1 MTRFSEHELSV
12 CDYDDIE
19 MAVERATRSREFREL
34 RDEIRMGRVVL
45 FAGPGVSRAVG
56 LGTSDKVAESLAWK
70 IARRLDLDDDPVE
83 LVRLKGLGLYSLVDL
98 YAHLFGPAQFQQAV
112 CEAFYEACPDRMARL
127 ELHTLLLQVPF
138 AMIVSTTW
146 DDLFEQA
153 AQKLEPPRYLSPITH
168 DDDLLGLYATQ
179 EQILIQPHG
188 SLRTGNAFSVD
199 DYAYDVRHP
208 ALSSFL
214 RSLFL
219 THKMLFVGYDV
230 NDTDLVHYYNV
241 FRLHFGEQ
249 AQKLWAQSY
258 ILGLGSPKAGLERL
272 RQMGLRVL
280 DFQMSSGDGE
290 EDAGAREFEAMRR
303 FLRCL
308 YNETRTNLTQ
318 VERTRRM
325 AEFMSET
332 EYARRTIRVRA
343 NISPIGLPERE
354 QLQQLEPSFDLA
366 EVCPYVGVEQE
377 YEQQKCLKDN
387 FLHVIQAAV
396 SSDHDVRLIL
406 AVDFEALQ
414 QRTVHKKW
422 LELQLRNLIEFFE
435 RGLGASPHVKVVDRK
450 GTYEIQQY
458 IFDDREM
465 VDSRKF
471 DLYDPRYYQARVTK
485 NPQEVQA
492 AVDVYD
498 LCFTGI
504 AVSNLESL
512 LTVDKDRGRQH
523 LVECVYRALSD
534 SHATGVLR
542 EGPAL
547 ESHRERLGGQLRSL
561 ENPSRH
567 DVETLLCT
575 APSHRVMAA
584 ISEDVVFEAIKLHL
598 LDQWKHELGFLGE
611 TRTSWLIQVTD
622 REGNPKGDIDKWT
635 YLTEFCGEHPLPLY
649 NLHVVGFV
657 LTHDAR
663 HLLLRKRV
671 CEDILFDPG
680 RWDRSVHGHVRQHSS
695 YNIEFQ
701 TEVLH
706 HFGTC
711 GVRTCNFV
719 TPRQFLDQCRER
731 RSAEANLGLL
741 GKSAFY
747 GTELLALVLHADAI
761 PDTYDRVRASDG
773 ATVREMVRSR
783 LYLGLLPTAEL
794 PQRDP
799 TGKHFVDWALL
810 PVEQVRPF
818 LETDQAV
825 SCETCLSG
833 QTEIHAED
841 LTHEARKLLKICY
854 DEVLA
859 KLVS

>member
-1 MTRFSEHELSV
+1 MTRFSEHDFSV
-12 CDYDDIE
+12 SDADVE
-19 MAVERATRSREFREL
+19 TAVERAIAGREFRQL
-34 RDEIRMGRVVL
+34 RDEVRMGQVVL
-45 FAGPGVSRAVG
+45 FAGPGIARAAG
-56 LGTSDKVAESLAWK
+56 LGSLDMVAQSLAWK

-83 LVRLKGLGLYSLVDL
+83 STRLRGLGLYSLADL

-112 CEAFYEACPDRMARL
+112 CEAFYEACPNRTPRL

-138 AMIVSTTW
+138 AMIVCTTW

-153 AQKLEPPRYLSPITH
+153 AQKLESPRHLSPITH
-168 DDDLLGLYATQ
+168 DEDLLGLYANQ

-188 SLRTGNAFSVD
+188 SLRKGNAISVD
-199 DYAYDVRHP
+199 DYAYDMRHP

-219 THKMLFVGYDV
+219 THKMLFVGYEV
-230 NDTDLVHYYNV
+230 NDTDLVHYYNA

-258 ILGLGSPKAGLERL
+258 ILGLGSPQAGLERL

-280 DFQMSSGDGE
+280 DFRLSTSGGE

-303 FLRCL
+303 FLHRL
-308 YNETRTNLTQ
+308 LNETRTNLTQ

-325 AEFMSET
+325 AEFMNET
-332 EYARRTIRVRA
+332 EYARRKIRVRA
-343 NISPIGLPERE
+343 NISPIGLPDLE
-354 QLQQLEPSFDLA
+354 QLQQLEPAYDLA

-387 FLHVIQAAV
+387 FLYVVQAAV
-396 SSDHDVRLIL
+396 SSDHDVLLIL
-406 AVDFEALQ
+406 AVDFESLQ

-435 RGLGASPHVKVVDRK
+435 QGLGAHSRVKVVDRK
-450 GTYEIQQY
+450 GIYEVQQY

-485 NPQEVQA
+485 NPQEVHA

-512 LTVDKDRGRQH
+512 LTVEKDPGRKH
-523 LVECVYRALSD
+523 LVKSVYRALAD
-534 SHATGVLR
+534 SRAADVFR
-542 EGPAL
+542 EAPAL
-547 ESHRERLGGQLRSL
+547 ESRGERLGGELRGL
-561 ENPSRH
+561 EHPSQH

-575 APSHRVMAA
+575 APPHSVLAA
-584 ISEDVVFEAIKLHL
+584 ISEDVVFDAIKLHL
-598 LDQWKHELGFLGE
+598 LAQWKQELGFLAE
-611 TRTSWLIQVTD
+611 TRTNWLIQITD
-622 REGNPKGDIDKWT
+622 QEGNPKGDIDRAA
-635 YLTEFCGEHPLPLY
+635 YHTEFCREHPLPLY
-649 NLHVVGFV
+649 NLHVVGFT

-680 RWDRSVHGHVRQHSS
+680 KWDRSVHGHVRQHSTW
-695 YNIEFQ
+695 NIEFQ
-701 TEVLH
+701 DEVLH

-711 GVRTCNFV
+711 GVRTCNYV
-719 TPRQFLDQCRER
+719 TSRQFLDQCRER
-731 RSAEANLGLL
+731 QTAGADLGQL
-741 GKSAFY
+741 GNSAFY
-747 GTELLALVLHADAI
+747 GTELLALVLHADAL

-773 ATVREMVRSR
+773 VTVREMVRSR
-783 LYLGLLPTAEL
+783 LYLSLLPVAEL
-794 PQRDP
+794 PQSDP
-799 TGKHFVDWALL
+799 TRKHFVDWALL
-810 PVEQVRPF
+810 PVEQVQPF
-818 LETDQAV
+818 LKGQTV
-825 SCETCLSG
+825 TCETRHSG
-833 QTEIHAED
+833 NAQIHAEE

-854 DEVLA
+854 DEILA
-859 KLVS
+859 KLVSH